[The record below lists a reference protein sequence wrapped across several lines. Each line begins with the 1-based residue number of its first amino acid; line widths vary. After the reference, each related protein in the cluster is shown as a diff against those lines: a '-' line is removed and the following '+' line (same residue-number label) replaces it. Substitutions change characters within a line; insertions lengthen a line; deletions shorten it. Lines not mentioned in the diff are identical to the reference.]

1 MNSNDENQRNSLFAQ
16 LIRLAQTDGEV
27 NFKEFQFLLT
37 LAQQMGMDKDEL
49 KKLFEEHIDFHPPKI
64 EYERIVQFQRLILM
78 MNVDL
83 EIDEKEME
91 YIRDLGFRMGLH
103 PFAIEEIMRV
113 MHNYP
118 NKVVPPEK
126 LIQIF
131 STYHN

>member
-1 MNSNDENQRNSLFAQ
+1 MNSNDENQRNSLFSQ

-27 NFKEFQFLLT
+27 DFKEFQFLLT
-37 LAQQMGMDKDEL
+37 LALQMGMDKDEL
-49 KKLFEEHIDFHPPKI
+49 KILFEEHIDFHPPRI

-91 YIRDLGFRMGLH
+91 YVRDLGFRMGLH
-103 PFAIEEIMRV
+103 QHAIEEILNV
-113 MHNYP
+113 MNNYP

>member
-1 MNSNDENQRNSLFAQ
+1 MNSNDENQRNSLFSQ

-27 NFKEFQFLLT
+27 DFKEFQFLLT
-37 LAQQMGMDKDEL
+37 LALQLGMDKDEL
-49 KKLFEEHIDFHPPKI
+49 KILFEEHIDFQPPRI

-83 EIDEKEME
+83 EIDDKEME
-91 YIRDLGFRMGLH
+91 YVRDLGFRMGLH
-103 PFAIEEIMRV
+103 QHAIEEILKV
-113 MHNYP
+113 MNNYP

-131 STYHN
+131 TTYHN

>member
-1 MNSNDENQRNSLFAQ
+1 MSSNDENQRNSLFAQ

-49 KKLFEEHIDFHPPKI
+49 KKLFEEQIDFHPPKI
-64 EYERIVQFQRLILM
+64 EFERIVQFQRLILM

-131 STYHN
+131 STFHN

>member
-1 MNSNDENQRNSLFAQ
+1 MNSGNDNQRNSLFSQ
-16 LIRLAQTDGEV
+16 LILLAQSDGEV
-27 NFKEFQFLLT
+27 NYQEFQFLLG
-37 LAQQMGMDKDEL
+37 LAYQMGMDKDEL
-49 KKLFEEHIDFHPPKI
+49 KHLFEEHIDFHPPKI

-103 PFAIEEIMRV
+103 QHAIEEILRIMN
-113 MHNYP
+113 NYP
-118 NKVVPPEK
+118 NKVVPPEM

-131 STYHN
+131 TTYHN